1 MKKPFVG
8 QDVHFH
14 PNHGRVVAAKVTRV
28 WSPYC
33 VNLVAFDDGT
43 LGAPVVFYLSVS
55 WATSYGYENGFSY
68 VEDSPEYKA
77 AATPKMDVAV
87 PLLGTPNPKP
97 SAFAPDPVTKTTID
111 LGAVVTTATAEAAA
125 ETVVKTTDTPE

>member
-14 PNHGRVVAAKVTRV
+14 PAHGKTVAAKVTKV

-43 LGAPVVFYLSVS
+43 LGAAVVSYISVS

-77 AATPKMDVAV
+77 AAATPKMDVAI
-87 PLLGTPNPKP
+87 PLLGTPNRKP
-97 SAFAPDPVTKTTID
+97 SAVD
-111 LGAVVTTATAEAAA
+111 LGAVVTTTTTEPATGEAA
-125 ETVVKTTDTPE
+125 VVKTDPTE